1 MNGPLPLRAQQAV
14 DVLMPKR
21 NRRQPPLTRAR
32 NENTKQAS
40 GGASQLP
47 LSFHSSSSLSLSLRS
62 LSPSPLES
70 ALSNNAIKPASILLQ
85 VGSSAR
91 QGALRRCGVRR
102 LPRASFTAS
111 LSLARSHTL
120 ELWKQQHDVAWRL
133 HPQISAIHTKG
144 SGFRHLG
151 LWKHVRACSRNL
163 HRTHSISDAYAEDLI
178 DRKME
183 IGMCT
188 DWFSTLWK
196 TCTIIFVALI
206 HVVVC

>member
-1 MNGPLPLRAQQAV
+1 M
-14 DVLMPKR
+14 
-21 NRRQPPLTRAR
+21 
-32 NENTKQAS
+32 
-40 GGASQLP
+40 P
-47 LSFHSSSSLSLSLRS
+47 LSFHSSSVLSLLLHSSRPCQTMQS
-62 LSPSPLES
+62 NPRPSCFKSDRLPGRE
-70 ALSNNAIKPASILLQ
+70 
-85 VGSSAR
+85 
-91 QGALRRCGVRR
+91 RCGVRR

-111 LSLARSHTL
+111 LARSHTL
-120 ELWKQQHDVAWRL
+120 ELGKQQHDVAWRL

-178 DRKME
+178 GRKME
-183 IGMCT
+183 IGLCT